1 MHYHFIAIGG
11 SAMHNLAIALHL
23 KGDSITGSDDEIFE
37 PSKSRLAK
45 YNLLPSEVGWD
56 INRIHSNIDAV
67 ILGMHARKDNPE
79 LIKAQKLGLS
89 IYSYP
94 EFIYEQTKDQ
104 LRIVIGGSHGKTSI
118 TSMILHVLSK
128 NNINH
133 NYMVG
138 AQLEGFDCMVKLSK
152 EAKIA
157 VLEGDEYLSSPIDRR
172 PKFHLYQPEIAV
184 VSGIAWDHINVFPT
198 FENYVEQFR
207 IFIDKVGKNG
217 RVIYFE
223 DDNVLKEVVLNS
235 SSKAIKIP
243 YCTFPNQIKNGITYV
258 RTEKEE
264 IPLEIFGDH
273 NLQNLNAAYHVCIQ
287 LGMKSVDF
295 FSAIR
300 SFKGASKRLELV
312 QKNQST
318 AIYKDFA
325 HSPSKLKATTSAL
338 KNQYPNRKLIACMEL
353 HTFSSLNKSFLDQ
366 YNGTMQEAD
375 LAFVYYNKKTL
386 KHKKLDDLSADDVKK
401 AFAGEN
407 VTVLNSSKEMVNCLL
422 KMKWEQQ
429 NLLLMSSGNF
439 DGIQFAELAEKIITL
454 PF

>member
-104 LRIVIGGSHGKTSI
+104 LRIVVGGSHGKTSI

-366 YNGTMQEAD
+366 YNGTMQAAD
-375 LAFVYYNKKTL
+375 VAFVYFNKKTL
-386 KHKKLDDLSADDVKK
+386 KHKKLDDLSAEDVKK

>member
-37 PSKSRLAK
+37 PSRSRLAK

-207 IFIDKVGKNG
+207 IFVDKVGRSG

-235 SSKAIKIP
+235 SSEATKIP

-366 YNGTMQEAD
+366 YNGTMQGAD
-375 LAFVYYNKKTL
+375 VAFVYFNKKTL